1 MGRISIGIDIN
12 CLIFEKAGFGR
23 YTASLVENILK
34 IDQKNQYILYASFIQ
49 HRAERQ
55 KILEDLIRKTGAKN
69 AQIKIITIPAAWKE
83 FLTGFNFP
91 LQSLIKDPLDVYFA
105 PHFAGIPKQGFKK
118 MIVTIQDLVF
128 MKYPDHR
135 GKRLSNYYLKRTKI
149 AIENSKQIIASSDS
163 TRRDLVG
170 LLGVPVRK
178 IKVIH
183 LGASPNF
190 KIIKNQKELEAI
202 TKKYI
207 RPKQKYILTVGTLE
221 PRKNLSA
228 LIEAFVLLPNSLQ
241 REYKLM
247 FVGAQ
252 GWNNDELGR
261 IISDYNLKEKVIFPG
276 FVKDEDLPYIYN
288 KASIFIYPSLYEG
301 FGLPPLEAM
310 ACGVPVIA
318 SGTSS
323 LPEVIGKAGIL
334 VNPRKEEEIAKAMR
348 YVLTNPKVAK
358 QMIKKG
364 SKQAKKFSWRKTAE
378 ETLKVFHKVVK

>member
-1 MGRISIGIDIN
+1 MRRMLIGIDIN

-23 YTASLVENILK
+23 YTASLVKNLLK
-34 IDQKNQYILYASFIQ
+34 IDQKNQYILYASFIR

-69 AQIKIITIPAAWKE
+69 AEIKIISIPAAWKE

-105 PHFAGIPKQGFKK
+105 PHFAGIPQKGFKN

-128 MKYPDHR
+128 LKYPEHR

-149 AIENSKQIIASSDS
+149 AVENSKQIIASSNS
-163 TRRDLVG
+163 TRRDLIG
-170 LLGVPVRK
+170 LLGAPARK

-183 LGASPNF
+183 LGVGPNF
-190 KIIKNQKELEAI
+190 KVFKNQSILAEKISRYVRA
-202 TKKYI
+202 
-207 RPKQKYILTVGTLE
+207 KQKYILTVGTLE

-228 LIEAFVLLPNSLQ
+228 IAKAFVLLPNSLQ
-241 REYKLM
+241 REHKLM
-247 FVGAQ
+247 FVGAK
-252 GWNNDELGR
+252 GWNNNELGQ
-261 IISDYNLKEKVIFPG
+261 IIRDYNLTEKVVFPG

-288 KASIFIYPSLYEG
+288 KASLFVFPSLYEG

-310 ACGVPVIA
+310 ACGVPVIS

-334 VNPRKEEEIAKAMR
+334 VNPNREEEIAKAMR
-348 YVLTNPKVAK
+348 YVLTNPDVAK
-358 QMIKKG
+358 QMTKKG
-364 SKQAKKFSWRKTAE
+364 LKQAKKFSWQKTAQ
-378 ETLKVFHKVVK
+378 ETLKIFQKVAK